1 MSSND
6 DESLMSTKS
15 VSIENNNKES
25 VDKYKEKAKS
35 VTDKI
40 VDKLSPMDGIKTK
53 ETAEDKSSNLRFITF
68 GLFALIG
75 FIVLIYAIL
84 VAVVSDR
91 AIQSANVFFIVT
103 ILSISILE
111 GVLVYKVFYLNRISF
126 FNFILFMPCLLF
138 FYLNRCY

>member
-6 DESLMSTKS
+6 DESMMSTKS

-53 ETAEDKSSNLRFITF
+53 ETAAEDKSSNLRFITF

-111 GVLVYKVFYLNRISF
+111 GVLVYKVGLSK
-126 FNFILFMPCLLF
+126 
-138 FYLNRCY
+138 